1 MGWRSFPKVFGAD
14 CVGEE
19 MDEPAL
25 SSSLDGGRERD
36 GVAAGMGEGASGWRG
51 CLDRNE

>member
-1 MGWRSFPKVFGAD
+1 MFGTD
-14 CVGEE
+14 CVGEG

-36 GVAAGMGEGASGWRG
+36 GVAAGMGGG
-51 CLDRNE
+51 CERLERMPVSQRVSLYKRTS